1 MDEGRMARPLASGYR
16 ATAPSGAGHGAGS
29 VPGKPTPSGFWQ
41 PATVRG
47 RTAYGAWGEESTG
60 RLILNDDKGVYS
72 YEDGTWAAT
81 LSDVKVEYIGEAAP
95 GMTAKVILSDWNEG

>member
-1 MDEGRMARPLASGYR
+1 MKLFHVTRTDRHRCYE
-16 ATAPSGAGHGAGS
+16 TF
-29 VPGKPTPSGFWQ
+29 SGFVACA
-41 PATVRG
+41 PDEE
-47 RTAYGAWGEESTG
+47 TARMMDPGCRDGTLCQIEESTG
-60 RLILNDDKGVYS
+60 RLILTDDDGLYL

>member
-1 MDEGRMARPLASGYR
+1 MMD
-16 ATAPSGAGHGAGS
+16 
-29 VPGKPTPSGFWQ
+29 PGCEDGTLCK
-41 PATVRG
+41 V
-47 RTAYGAWGEESTG
+47 EESTG

-95 GMTAKVILSDWNEG
+95 GMTAGVILSDWNEG